1 MDRHTLDTICTLAI
15 QAERARHLDA
25 DTPAIILT
33 NGSGGETIQSIEHLQ
48 PGRSRYRGKFLT
60 TKLGAFTDHVKQS
73 AKHGNAQAK
82 AFVDADNAHAIAY
95 FNLGDHEH
103 PGHGDH
109 TAHLQLKPTAAYD
122 VLCQMTK
129 RPMTQRQLHDFV
141 EDWRDIIDP
150 VYDGTP
156 DPKRMASALAAIR
169 DITVAEARNTTHVER
184 DMGASRSAME
194 SVDAK
199 SSHTLPSGFYFRT
212 APYEGLPVRTFRL
225 RLGVVTGDD
234 KLTLTLRIQQAE
246 QVFEEITHD
255 LCHELATRLGDASSL
270 TVGTFTP

>member
-15 QAERARHLDA
+15 QAERARHLDT

-33 NGSGGETIQSIEHLQ
+33 HSNGGEAIQSIEHLQ

-60 TKLGAFTDHVKQS
+60 NQLGAFADHVKLS
-73 AKHGNAQAK
+73 VKSHNEQAK
-82 AFVDADNAHAIAY
+82 AFIDADHACATAY
-95 FNLGDHEH
+95 FNLGDHEY

-109 TAHLQLKPTAAYD
+109 TAQLQLKPTAAYD
-122 VLCQMTK
+122 VLCQVTK
-129 RPMTQRQLHDFV
+129 RSLTQRQLHDFV
-141 EDWRDIIDP
+141 EDWRDIIAP
-150 VYDGTP
+150 VYDGVA
-156 DPKRMASALAAIR
+156 DAKRMASALAAIR

-199 SSHTLPSGFYFRT
+199 SSHTLPSGFLFCT
-212 APYEGLPVRTFRL
+212 APYEGLPTRTFRL

-246 QVFEEITHD
+246 QVLEDITRD
-255 LCHELATRLGDASSL
+255 LCYELATRLGDASSL
-270 TVGTFTP
+270 IVGSFTP